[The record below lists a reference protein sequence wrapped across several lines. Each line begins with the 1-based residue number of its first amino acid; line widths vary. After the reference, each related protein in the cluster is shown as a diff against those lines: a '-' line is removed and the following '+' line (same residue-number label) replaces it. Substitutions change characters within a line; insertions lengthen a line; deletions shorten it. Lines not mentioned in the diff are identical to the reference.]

1 MKKLYSL
8 TIAAAALFGA
18 LCCVPSSFAQEPGS
32 SPPPALAKP
41 PMQMPAQRPDMGA
54 MYSQM
59 INATFT
65 ELTKPEH
72 AAQLAKFQRLYYE
85 ALKKEGFTHEEALS
99 VVKATQLPLAGGK

>member
-1 MKKLYSL
+1 MKKKYSL
-8 TIAAAALFGA
+8 AIAAALFGA
-18 LCCVPSSFAQEPGS
+18 LCCAPSSFAQEPGS
-32 SPPPALAKP
+32 SAPAFAKP
-41 PMQMPAQRPDMGA
+41 PMQMPAQMPDMGA

>member
-1 MKKLYSL
+1 MKKKYSL
-8 TIAAAALFGA
+8 AIAAALFGA
-18 LCCVPSSFAQEPGS
+18 LCCAPSSFAQEPGS
-32 SPPPALAKP
+32 SPPAFAKP

>member
-1 MKKLYSL
+1 MKKKYSL
-8 TIAAAALFGA
+8 AIAAALFGA
-18 LCCVPSSFAQEPGS
+18 LCCAPSSFAQEPGI
-32 SPPPALAKP
+32 SPPASAKP
-41 PMQMPAQRPDMGA
+41 PMLMPPQRPDMGA

>member
-1 MKKLYSL
+1 MKKMYSL
-8 TIAAAALFGA
+8 TIAAAGLFGA
-18 LCCVPSSFAQEPGS
+18 LCCPLSSFAQESGS
-32 SPPPALAKP
+32 SPPALAKP